1 VHGLRLAPGTDLG
14 AFAGPARSLLRELGA
29 VVHGLHLGVIGQ
41 IEAGVYDEWHL
52 WPVLEGPRLV
62 GVVLH
67 TPPHPYAVAL
77 RPDRSAAALAQ
88 AVVGA
93 GLEPGA
99 VTGPPDVVQ
108 PLARSWAE
116 LTVGTPVRLLEM
128 HLLACRRVTWPAETP
143 PGRWRKAT
151 PDDTDEVLALT
162 WAFVRE
168 ALPGGGQDEA
178 AHAARVTR
186 RLRGE
191 HGLHLWEDDEVVCVA
206 AIGMP
211 AEVGERIASVYTPP
225 RHRGRGYASAL
236 VAALT
241 QDAFDRGCAFVQLN
255 TDVDNPTSNA
265 VYERLGYQRVG
276 AQATWRIC
284 PPGR

>member
-1 VHGLRLAPGTDLG
+1 VHVLRLASSADIG

-29 VVHGLHLGVIGQ
+29 VEHGLHLGVIGQ
-41 IEAGVYDEWHL
+41 IEAGVYDEWRL
-52 WPVLEGPRLV
+52 WSVLEGRRLV
-62 GVVLH
+62 GLVLH

-77 RPDRSAAALAQ
+77 RPDRSATALAQ
-88 AVVGA
+88 AAVGA
-93 GLEPGA
+93 GLESGA
-99 VTGPPDVVQ
+99 VTGPPDVVE

-116 LTVGTPVRLLEM
+116 LTGGTPVRLLAM
-128 HLLACRRVTWPAETP
+128 HLLTCRRVTWPTETP

-151 PDDTDEVLALT
+151 PDDTDEVVALT

-168 ALPGGGQDEA
+168 ALPGAAQDEA

-186 RLRGE
+186 RLRDE
-191 HGLHLWEDDEVVCVA
+191 HGLHVWVTDEVVCVA

-211 AEVGERIASVYTPP
+211 AEGGERIASVYTPP

-241 QDAFDRGCAFVQLN
+241 EDAFDRGCAFVQLN

-265 VYERLGYQRVG
+265 IYERLGYHRAG
-276 AQATWRIC
+276 AQATWRVHV
-284 PPGR
+284 PDR